1 MGLNILLEPLWKQV
15 WMVTSTLEM
24 YATKQGN
31 AIRLAFL
38 TLWERMVLQ
47 ELNGTCDGGVS
58 YSTPINLNFSLSLSH
73 LEVILNTSLLTR
85 VNLPID

>member
-1 MGLNILLEPLWKQV
+1 GLNILLEPLWKQV

-24 YATKQGN
+24 YATNQGN

-47 ELNGTCDGGVS
+47 ELNGTCDGG
-58 YSTPINLNFSLSLSH
+58 
-73 LEVILNTSLLTR
+73 
-85 VNLPID
+85 